1 MTDVLDGVAIVGMA
15 ETKVGKLPGRSAIDL
30 QAAAGRAAVADAG
43 MTKNDIDAVF
53 SFSGYSQAM
62 LMHAAQ

>member
-15 ETKVGKLPGRSAIDL
+15 ETKVGKLPGRYAIDL

-43 MTKNDIDAVF
+43 LTKKTSERCSA
-53 SFSGYSQAM
+53 SPATPRRC
-62 LMHAAQ
+62 